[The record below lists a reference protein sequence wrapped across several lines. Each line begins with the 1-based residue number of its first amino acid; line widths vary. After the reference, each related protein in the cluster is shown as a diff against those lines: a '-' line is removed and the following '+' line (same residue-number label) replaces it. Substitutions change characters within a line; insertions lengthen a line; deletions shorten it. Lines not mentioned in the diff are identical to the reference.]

1 MAIGLEVKGYKESE
15 MRAENV
21 TGIAKKGSEEGRK
34 STRIKP
40 QGMLKRK
47 A

>member
-21 TGIAKKGSEEGRK
+21 TGI
-34 STRIKP
+34 T
-40 QGMLKRK
+40 KR
-47 A
+47 